1 MCYNK
6 HTLQFIIIAIQELF
20 FLFSYKKQN
29 KKNNS
34 VP

>member
-6 HTLQFIIIAIQELF
+6 HTLQFIISIQELF
-20 FLFSYKKQN
+20 FVYFFLQKTKQ
-29 KKNNS
+29 KNNS